1 MSMSIPFAILF
12 LAVGAVITVIVI
24 LREKRRREEIES
36 SKARKFESQRKKVL
50 EIMYEKG
57 KKADKLVG
65 MPIRI
70 MKILEEMNIMPKDL
84 QKIYESL
91 QEDQLVH
98 VERDAIYLTDL
109 GEAYVDIYMNRKLK

>member
-1 MSMSIPFAILF
+1 MSIPFAIFF
-12 LAVGAVITVIVI
+12 LAVGAVITVIVV

-50 EIMYEKG
+50 QIMYEKG
-57 KKADKLVG
+57 KKAGKLVG

-70 MKILEEMNIMPKDL
+70 MKILEEMNIMPKDF
-84 QKIYESL
+84 QTIYESL
-91 QEDQLVH
+91 QKDELIH

-109 GEAYVDIYMNRKLK
+109 GEAYIDIYMNRKLK